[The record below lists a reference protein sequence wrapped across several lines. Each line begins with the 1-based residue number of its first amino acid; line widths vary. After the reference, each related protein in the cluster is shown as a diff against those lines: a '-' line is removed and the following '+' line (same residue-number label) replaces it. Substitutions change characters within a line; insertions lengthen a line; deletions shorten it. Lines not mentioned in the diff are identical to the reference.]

1 MAVEER
7 QGARNSAARGA
18 RFTAVMTAIVG
29 RLPFGLARL
38 ISPRLAGFLVISA
51 VTFTVDLAL
60 LTAVHGGLGWP
71 LLASITVAYTAASAL
86 GFLANRVLNFRSHGA
101 VGPQAV
107 WYAIVVAVN
116 YFGCILGVTEALAAL
131 GTDYRLARIAAAA
144 AEAAS
149 CIPPCAGLS
158 SATPPG
164 IRQRRRPHPDMRCPA
179 ASAAPVPGA
188 ASADPG

>member
-1 MAVEER
+1 VAVEER
-7 QGARNSAARGA
+7 QGARNSATRGA

-38 ISPRLAGFLVISA
+38 VSPRLAGFLVISA

-71 LLASITVAYTAASAL
+71 LPVSITVAYTAASAL

-101 VGPQAV
+101 VGPQAL
-107 WYAIVVAVN
+107 WYAVVVAVN
-116 YFGCILGVTEALAAL
+116 YFGCILGVTEALAAV

-144 AEAAS
+144 AEAAYMYTALRWVVFRDTTRHPAPAPG
-149 CIPPCAGLS
+149 PPGNEVPGGQRCAGS
-158 SATPPG
+158 RS
-164 IRQRRRPHPDMRCPA
+164 RER
-179 ASAAPVPGA
+179 
-188 ASADPG
+188 

>member
-29 RLPFGLARL
+29 RLPFGLAGL

-71 LLASITVAYTAASAL
+71 LPASITVAYTAASAL

-107 WYAIVVAVN
+107 WYAVVVAIN

-144 AEAAS
+144 VEAAYMYTALRWVVFRDTTRHPATAS
-149 CIPPCAGLS
+149 APPGDEVPGGRRCAGPRS
-158 SATPPG
+158 
-164 IRQRRRPHPDMRCPA
+164 RER
-179 ASAAPVPGA
+179 
-188 ASADPG
+188 

>member
-7 QGARNSAARGA
+7 QGARNSATRGA

-71 LLASITVAYTAASAL
+71 LPVSITVAYTAASAL

-101 VGPQAV
+101 VGPQAL
-107 WYAIVVAVN
+107 WYAVVVAVN
-116 YFGCILGVTEALAAL
+116 YFGCILGVTEALAAM

-144 AEAAS
+144 AEAAYMYTALRWVVFRDTTRHPAPAPA
-149 CIPPCAGLS
+149 PPGNEVPGGQRCAGPQS
-158 SATPPG
+158 
-164 IRQRRRPHPDMRCPA
+164 RER
-179 ASAAPVPGA
+179 
-188 ASADPG
+188 